1 MLGSVDQEALESVD
15 VGVDFVDDDAFR
27 GVPKVGIGLALFDFL
42 LMGVDVEASARA
54 ARFKLETKVVLG

>member
-27 GVPKVGIGLALFDFL
+27 GVPKVGIGLALFDFSL
-42 LMGVDVEASARA
+42 IGVEASARA
-54 ARFKLETKVVLG
+54 ARLETKVVG